1 MTSGVIPALLSSSV
15 PAVTLSRVGLLI
27 GVPLTG
33 VTALLTLVST
43 GFAVSDRKLS
53 KTISKHEKT
62 ISLADHLVPIAVASK
77 ALSDG

>member
-62 ISLADHLVPIAVASK
+62 ISLADHLVPIPVASK